1 MKPGLLVID
10 LVSLPD
16 CVYIAE
22 SLNPTPNL
30 TLSRQYVLIKPI
42 VESVRQWALSYS
54 SKRGLDFC
62 IRGAMMRE
70 QLSHGAAV
78 IPNLIASILFIIGGV
93 RFFLFRDFVG
103 VAING
108 IAGIGSL
115 VVAYANCRRMR

>member
-1 MKPGLLVID
+1 MGLTVH
-10 LVSLPD
+10 
-16 CVYIAE
+16 
-22 SLNPTPNL
+22 
-30 TLSRQYVLIKPI
+30 
-42 VESVRQWALSYS
+42 
-54 SKRGLDFC
+54 KRLDFR

-108 IAGIGSL
+108 VAGIGSL

>member
-1 MKPGLLVID
+1 MRDQLNQGVI
-10 LVSLPD
+10 
-16 CVYIAE
+16 
-22 SLNPTPNL
+22 
-30 TLSRQYVLIKPI
+30 
-42 VESVRQWALSYS
+42 
-54 SKRGLDFC
+54 
-62 IRGAMMRE
+62 
-70 QLSHGAAV
+70 V